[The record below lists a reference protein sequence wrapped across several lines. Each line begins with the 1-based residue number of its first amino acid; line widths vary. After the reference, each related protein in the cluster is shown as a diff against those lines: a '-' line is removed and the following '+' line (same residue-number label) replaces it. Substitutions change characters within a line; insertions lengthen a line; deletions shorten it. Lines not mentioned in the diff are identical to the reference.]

1 MESFDIGNLSH
12 IFQGIMDSLQ
22 SSARQRVILITLI
35 VLLFLI
41 SITAILIQHLKKV
54 MTERR
59 ESENTFRQ
67 TLQNVR
73 MTAREIE
80 ILNIMTDLS
89 YIKPE
94 RKYLL
99 VQDAATF
106 SNAAEE
112 LLRRGEI
119 EIDELRKLRNK
130 LDVCCFRRAK
140 VINTTKELPEGL
152 HLYITKYSPEGFH
165 GMIVQRK
172 YEYFAVRV
180 KEPFK
185 ELEVG
190 DICGIFFKRGRETF
204 RIHTPLKL
212 IKKDILYF
220 PHTEEVEK
228 AQKRNFYRRQAL
240 LPAVLRKEGYITE
253 EYHTRLVDIGGGGAR
268 VESPSEKFR
277 KGDAVTFLFK
287 TPNGETFEVSGE
299 IVKTTEMNEKEYLH
313 IHFLSIDDAARD
325 RIIGF
330 VLSDKDRSE
339 KGAPDQAAKAAGPGG
354 R

>member
-1 MESFDIGNLSH
+1 METFDIGNLSH

-22 SSARQRVILITLI
+22 SSTRQRVILITLI
-35 VLLFLI
+35 ALLFI
-41 SITAILIQHLKKV
+41 VSITAIIIQHLKKV
-54 MTERR
+54 ITERR
-59 ESENTFRQ
+59 ESETTFRQ
-67 TLQNVR
+67 TLRNVR
-73 MTAREIE
+73 MTPREME
-80 ILNIMTDLS
+80 ILNIMTSLP

-106 SNAAEE
+106 SKAAEE
-112 LLRRGEI
+112 LLRKGEI
-119 EIDELRKLRNK
+119 EIDELRSLRNK

-140 VINTTKELPEGL
+140 DITTTKELPEGL
-152 HLYITKYSPEGFH
+152 HVYITKYSPEGYH

-180 KEPFK
+180 KEPPK

-212 IKKDILYF
+212 IKNDVLYF

-240 LPAVLRKEGYITE
+240 LPAALRKQGYTTE
-253 EYHTRLVDIGGGGAR
+253 EYHTQLVDIGGGGAR
-268 VESPSEKFR
+268 LISPSEKFR
-277 KGDAVTFLFK
+277 TNDAVTLLFK

-299 IVKTTEMNEKEYLH
+299 IVKTTQHENKEYLH
-313 IHFLSIDDAARD
+313 LHFLSIDDTTRD
-325 RIIGF
+325 KVIGY

-339 KGAPDQAAKAAGPGG
+339 NGAPDQAAKAAGPGV